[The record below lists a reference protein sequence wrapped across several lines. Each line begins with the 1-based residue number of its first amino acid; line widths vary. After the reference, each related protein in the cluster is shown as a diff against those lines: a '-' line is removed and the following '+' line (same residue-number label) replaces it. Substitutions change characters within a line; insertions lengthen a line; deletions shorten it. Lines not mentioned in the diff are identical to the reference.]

1 MPTAIS
7 SPSSISSPR
16 PRAISKKLSGSGSG
30 STTATPSG
38 SPLQPSRTINAPR
51 KSSSLAMLMNDDAA
65 EKAKRRKS
73 AHFGELPPPAGEP
86 KERPGVGPNGK
97 RTVSALAVQ
106 QASSGGQTMA
116 QRRAKRLSAVEPAQP
131 IVSMEVMNTNFEE
144 WMKLAT
150 DNKITANNTWNFAL
164 IDYFADLTLL
174 RNGPDDQS
182 INFQKASCT
191 LDGCVKIY
199 TSRVDS
205 VATETGKLL
214 SGLAG
219 GSGHIAADDADGEG
233 GDADDEEG
241 GEPKTTRKTTSR
253 SEATLAKS
261 FAQLQVK
268 KFDLEFTV
276 DPLFKKT
283 CADFDEGGAMGLL
296 MNHLGVDGKG
306 RVVFDAGDA
315 GGEEEE
321 EEEEADEEEEM
332 VDLEKLRGKSSL
344 LPFTRVTSIGL
355 TFRLFA
361 EFVPSVQAVQDLYI
375 SDTLSAF
382 KFSSDP
388 NSAVDFTTLF
398 NLKDSYND
406 EEYQPS
412 YADDEYDEYAPGYM
426 PGGGEAHDFFGDEDY
441 DMGPSGGFDDGA
453 SMMGD
458 NMDAQEAYS
467 GQGMGGSLA
476 MAAPGERLGPF
487 DPRRQAGYG
496 ELVMAFGNGDDD
508 AEGMFDY
515 FDKGFGKSWAGA
527 EHWKLRKVTRKDAAT
542 PAGGSTAPTKT
553 AKPAKAPFTIDFSS
567 PSTSATS
574 SKTLFAPA
582 TKSSIT
588 LPSTRTASSRS
599 NKKTS
604 AGKRRE
610 EWLLPDD
617 MHFSSRQLLR
627 LFLKPKFSLKFPRES
642 IDYTTDVPYP
652 ENANG
657 EIDENFWAQAAAE
670 RADAGLEGDDNDSQ
684 PIPFETQFFHDDMD
698 DEYVDDGLDAGDS
711 ANMYDA
717 NEAEDLLQ
725 GSQNIELKKSRPENV
740 HFAKKAKRVD
750 VKRLKDDI
758 WTGLKS
764 LVPAEKDSSEDETEL
779 PKTPTKDGNEP
790 VKTFDN
796 IITSLRS
803 SYPAEKM
810 SEISTSFCFICLLHL
825 ANEEGL
831 KIETARY
838 DGKENEDV
846 GCQGLVEG
854 YEGDGSLF
862 GYGAKGKRL
871 DQGEKKDRIVGELQA
886 MRVYKDHTAGRAA

>member
-1 MPTAIS
+1 MPTATA
-7 SPSSISSPR
+7 SPSATSTARSR
-16 PRAISKKLSGSGSG
+16 VVTKKASG
-30 STTATPSG
+30 STTASPAE

-51 KSSSLAMLMNDDAA
+51 PQSSGLTMSMNDDAA

-73 AHFGELPPPAGEP
+73 AHFADLAAGDGG
-86 KERPGVGPNGK
+86 KEKHHNGNGK

-106 QASSGGQTMA
+106 QAAAGGQTMA
-116 QRRAKRLSAVEPAQP
+116 QRRAKRLSAVEPAALV
-131 IVSMEVMNTNFEE
+131 VSMEVMNTNFEE

-191 LDGCVKIY
+191 LDGCIKIY

-219 GSGHIAADDADGEG
+219 GGAEGQDGEDVDG
-233 GDADDEEG
+233 DDEEG
-241 GEPKTTRKTTSR
+241 GEPKATRKTTSR

-261 FAQLQVK
+261 FSQLQVK

-296 MNHLGVDGKG
+296 MNHLSVDGKG

-321 EEEEADEEEEM
+321 EEEDEDEDEEM
-332 VDLEKLRGKSSL
+332 VELDKLR
-344 LPFTRVTSIGL
+344 
-355 TFRLFA
+355 
-361 EFVPSVQAVQDLYI
+361 EFMPCTEALQALNI
-375 SDTLSAF
+375 SDTLSSF

-388 NSAVDFTTLF
+388 DAVPDFTALF
-398 NLKDSYND
+398 GLKDSYND
-406 EEYQPS
+406 DEARPTF
-412 YADDEYDEYAPGYM
+412 DDEGYETF
-426 PGGGEAHDFFGDEDY
+426 PQAGGDGEVHDFFGDEDY
-441 DMGPSGGFDDGA
+441 DVGPSGGFDDGA
-453 SMMGD
+453 SMGGD
-458 NMDAQEAYS
+458 DMEAPEAY
-467 GQGMGGSLA
+467 GRQGMGGSLA
-476 MAAPGERLGPF
+476 MAAPGEHLGPF
-487 DPRRQAGYG
+487 DPRRQGQG
-496 ELVMAFGNGDDD
+496 ELVMAFGAGEED

-515 FDKGFGKSWAGA
+515 FDKGFGKAWAGA
-527 EHWKLRKVTRKDAAT
+527 DHWKLRKVSRKDATT
-542 PAGGSTAPTKT
+542 PLGNANVATKT
-553 AKPAKAPFTIDFSS
+553 AKAAKTPFTIDFSS
-567 PSTSATS
+567 PSTSASS

-588 LPSTRTASSRS
+588 LPSNRGVLSRS
-599 NKKTS
+599 GKKSS

-627 LFLKPKFSLKFPRES
+627 LFLKPKFSLRMRRHANAARMA
-642 IDYTTDVPYP
+642 
-652 ENANG
+652 ENPNG
-657 EIDENFWAQAAAE
+657 EIDENFWAQAAAD
-670 RADAGLEGDDNDSQ
+670 RADGGIDGDGMDLDSQ
-684 PIPFETQFFHDDMD
+684 PTPFESQFFHDDVD
-698 DEYVDDGLDAGDS
+698 DAYVDDALDS
-711 ANMYDA
+711 AEPNIYDP
-717 NEAEDLLQ
+717 NESEDLLQ
-725 GSQNIELKKSRPENV
+725 GSQDIQLKKSRPENV
-740 HFAKKAKRVD
+740 NFAKKAKRVD

-758 WTGLKS
+758 WTGLRS
-764 LVPAEKDSSEDETEL
+764 LVPPEKEQSEDESDT
-779 PKTPTKDGNEP
+779 PKTPDDAEP
-790 VKTFDN
+790 VRTFDN

-803 SYPAEKM
+803 SYPTEKM

-838 DGKENEDV
+838 DGKDEEDV
-846 GCQGLVEG
+846 GCQGFVED
-854 YEGDGSLF
+854 YQGDGVAL
-862 GYGAKGKRL
+862 GKAMRL
-871 DQGEKKDRIVGELQA
+871 DEGEKKDRIVGELQA
-886 MRVYKDHTAGRAA
+886 LKVYKDLTAGRAA

>member
-7 SPSSISSPR
+7 SPPSKPSPR
-16 PRAISKKLSGSGSG
+16 SRVVSKKLSGS
-30 STTATPSG
+30 TTASPAE

-51 KSSSLAMLMNDDAA
+51 KSSGLSTMNDDAA

-73 AHFGELPPPAGEP
+73 AHFGDLAANAGEP
-86 KERPGVGPNGK
+86 KERPANGK

-106 QASSGGQTMA
+106 QASSGGQTMT
-116 QRRAKRLSAVEPAQP
+116 QRRAKRLSAVEPAAP
-131 IVSMEVMNTNFEE
+131 VVSMEVMNTNFEE

-214 SGLAG
+214 SGLAAG
-219 GSGHIAADDADGEG
+219 NADAGDGEDVDG
-233 GDADDEEG
+233 DDEEG
-241 GEPKTTRKTTSR
+241 GEPKATRKTTSR

-321 EEEEADEEEEM
+321 EEEEIDEEEEM
-332 VDLEKLRGKSSL
+332 VDLEKLR
-344 LPFTRVTSIGL
+344 
-355 TFRLFA
+355 
-361 EFVPSVQAVQDLYI
+361 EFVPSVEAVQNLYI
-375 SDTLSAF
+375 SDTLSSF

-388 NSAVDFTTLF
+388 ETALDFTTLL
-398 NLKDSYND
+398 NLEDSYND
-406 EEYQPS
+406 DENRPS
-412 YADDEYDEYAPGYM
+412 YADDEYDDFTPAPI
-426 PGGGEAHDFFGDEDY
+426 GGGDGQAHDFFGDEDY

-453 SMMGD
+453 SMIGD
-458 NMDAQEAYS
+458 DMDTQEAY
-467 GQGMGGSLA
+467 GGPGMGGSLG
-476 MAAPGERLGPF
+476 MAAPGEHHGPF
-487 DPRRQAGYG
+487 DPRRQAGPG
-496 ELVMAFGNGDDD
+496 ELVMAFGAGDDGT
-508 AEGMFDY
+508 EGMFDY
-515 FDKGFGKSWAGA
+515 FDKGFGKAWAGA
-527 EHWKLRKVTRKDAAT
+527 DHWKLRKVTRKDAAA
-542 PAGGSTAPTKT
+542 PVGGSSAPAKT
-553 AKPAKAPFTIDFSS
+553 AKAAKAPFTIDFSS

-588 LPSTRTASSRS
+588 LPSSRASSSKS

-627 LFLKPKFSLKFPRES
+627 LFLKPKFSVSGVTKIGKR
-642 IDYTTDVPYP
+642 IDSQHA

-670 RADAGLEGDDNDSQ
+670 RADGDLNGDGMDNDSQ

-698 DEYVDDGLDAGDS
+698 DGYVDDALDAVDS
-711 ANMYDA
+711 TNMYDP
-717 NEAEDLLQ
+717 NEADDLLQ

-740 HFAKKAKRVD
+740 NFAKKAKRVD

-764 LVPAEKDSSEDETEL
+764 LVPVEKDSSEDETET
-779 PKTPTKDGNEP
+779 PKTPDETEP

-803 SYPAEKM
+803 SYPTEKM

-846 GCQGLVEG
+846 GCQGMVED
-854 YEGDGSLF
+854 YEGDGV
-862 GYGAKGKRL
+862 AVRL
-871 DQGEKKDRIVGELQA
+871 DQGERRDRIVGELQA
-886 MRVYKDHTAGRAA
+886 LKVYKVCL

>member
-1 MPTAIS
+1 MPTAVA
-7 SPSSISSPR
+7 SPSSIITNPR
-16 PRAISKKLSGSGSG
+16 SRTVSKKHSG
-30 STTATPSG
+30 STPVSPAD
-38 SPLQPSRTINAPR
+38 SPLQPSRIINAPN
-51 KSSSLAMLMNDDAA
+51 KSSSLSMSVNDDAA

-73 AHFGELPPPAGEP
+73 AHFGDLAAGAGEH
-86 KERPGVGPNGK
+86 KERPNNGINGSGK

-106 QASSGGQTMA
+106 QAASGGQSMA
-116 QRRAKRLSAVEPAQP
+116 QRRAKRLSAVEPAAP
-131 IVSMEVMNTNFEE
+131 VVSMEVMNTNFEE

-150 DNKITANNTWNFAL
+150 DNKINANNSWNFAL

-191 LDGCVKIY
+191 LDGCIKIY

-219 GSGHIAADDADGEG
+219 GGGGDDADGE
-233 GDADDEEG
+233 DADGDDEEG
-241 GEPKTTRKTTSR
+241 GEPKATRKTTSR

-315 GGEEEE
+315 G
-321 EEEEADEEEEM
+321 ADEDDEDDEDDQYEEM
-332 VDLEKLRGKSSL
+332 VDLEKLR
-344 LPFTRVTSIGL
+344 
-355 TFRLFA
+355 
-361 EFVPSVQAVQDLYI
+361 EFVPSVEAVQDLYI
-375 SDTLSAF
+375 SDTLQSF

-388 NSAVDFTTLF
+388 DSAPDFATLF
-398 NLKDSYND
+398 GLKDSYND
-406 EEYQPS
+406 DETRSAFDPDDQDFSPQPTGDG
-412 YADDEYDEYAPGYM
+412 AV
-426 PGGGEAHDFFGDEDY
+426 HDFFGDEDF
-441 DMGPSGGFDDGA
+441 DVGPSGGFDDGA
-453 SMMGD
+453 SMAGD
-458 NMDAQEAYS
+458 DMEAQEAYS
-467 GQGMGGSLA
+467 GAGMGGSLA
-476 MAAPGERLGPF
+476 MAAPGEHLGPF
-487 DPRRQAGYG
+487 DPRRQAGPG
-496 ELVMAFGNGDDD
+496 ELVMAFGAGDDD

-515 FDKGFGKSWAGA
+515 FDKGFGKAWAGA
-527 EHWKLRKVTRKDAAT
+527 DHWKLRKVTRRDGAAT
-542 PAGGSTAPTKT
+542 AAASTAPTKT
-553 AKPAKAPFTIDFSS
+553 ARAAKTPFAIDFASA
-567 PSTSATS
+567 STAATS

-582 TKSSIT
+582 SKSSIT
-588 LPSTRTASSRS
+588 LPCNRASSS
-599 NKKTS
+599 KANKRTS
-604 AGKRRE
+604 AVKRRE

-627 LFLKPKFSLKFPRES
+627 LFLKPKFSLRMRKNGTAPRL
-642 IDYTTDVPYP
+642 I

-657 EIDENFWAQAAAE
+657 EIDENFWAQAAAD
-670 RADAGLEGDDNDSQ
+670 RADGGLDEGMDVDSQ
-684 PIPFETQFFHDDMD
+684 PAPFESQFFHDDVD
-698 DEYVDDGLDAGDS
+698 DAYVDDALDAVDPN
-711 ANMYDA
+711 NMYDPNDA
-717 NEAEDLLQ
+717 DDLLQ

-740 HFAKKAKRVD
+740 NFAKKAKRVD

-758 WTGLKS
+758 WTGLRS
-764 LVPAEKDSSEDETEL
+764 LVPAEKDDSEDEVDT
-779 PKTPTKDGNEP
+779 PKTPDETEQ

-803 SYPAEKM
+803 SYPSDKM
-810 SEISTSFCFICLLHL
+810 SEVSTSFCFICLLHL

-838 DGKENEDV
+838 DGKDDEDV
-846 GCQGLVEG
+846 GCQGYVEE
-854 YEGDGSLF
+854 YEGDGVPL
-862 GYGAKGKRL
+862 GGGKGKNL
-871 DQGEKKDRIVGELQA
+871 DEGDRKDRIVGELQA
-886 MRVYKDHTAGRAA
+886 LKVYKDHTAGRAA

>member
-16 PRAISKKLSGSGSG
+16 PRVISKKLSGSGS
-30 STTATPSG
+30 TAATPSG

-51 KSSSLAMLMNDDAA
+51 KSSSLVMLMNDDAA

-73 AHFGELPPPAGEP
+73 AHFGELAPSAGEP
-86 KERPGVGPNGK
+86 KERPGLGTQGNGK

-131 IVSMEVMNTNFEE
+131 VVSMEVMNTNFEE

-219 GSGHIAADDADGEG
+219 GNAADDADGEG

-332 VDLEKLRGKSSL
+332 VDLEKLRD
-344 LPFTRVTSIGL
+344 FI
-355 TFRLFA
+355 
-361 EFVPSVQAVQDLYI
+361 PSVETVQDLYI

-388 NSAVDFTTLF
+388 DSAVDFTTLF

-441 DMGPSGGFDDGA
+441 DMGPTGGFDDGA

-458 NMDAQEAYS
+458 DMDAQEAYS

-487 DPRRQAGYG
+487 DPRRQAGHG
-496 ELVMAFGNGDDD
+496 ELVMAFGNGGDDD

-542 PAGGSTAPTKT
+542 PASGSTAPTKT

-627 LFLKPKFSLKFPRES
+627 LFLKPKFSLRMRRS
-642 IDYTTDVPYP
+642 GAVTQLA

-670 RADAGLEGDDNDSQ
+670 RADAGLEGDGMDNDSQ

-698 DEYVDDGLDAGDS
+698 DGYVDDGLDAGDS
-711 ANMYDA
+711 ANMYDS

-740 HFAKKAKRVD
+740 NFAKKAKRVD

-862 GYGAKGKRL
+862 GFGAKGKRL

-886 MRVYKDHTAGRAA
+886 LRVYKDHTAGRAA

>member
-1 MPTAIS
+1 MPTAVA
-7 SPSSISSPR
+7 SPSSISNPR
-16 PRAISKKLSGSGSG
+16 SKAATKKSSG
-30 STTATPSG
+30 STTASPAE
-38 SPLQPSRTINAPR
+38 SPLQPSRMINAPR
-51 KSSSLAMLMNDDAA
+51 KSSGLSMSVNDDAA

-73 AHFGELPPPAGEP
+73 AHFGDIAAGGGEP
-86 KERPGVGPNGK
+86 KERSHTGINANGK

-106 QASSGGQTMA
+106 QAAAGGQTMA
-116 QRRAKRLSAVEPAQP
+116 QRRAKRLSAVEPAAP
-131 IVSMEVMNTNFEE
+131 VISMEVMNTNFEE

-150 DNKITANNTWNFAL
+150 DNKINANNSWNFAL

-191 LDGCVKIY
+191 LDGCIKIY

-219 GSGHIAADDADGEG
+219 GGAAEDAEGEDADGDE
-233 GDADDEEG
+233 EEG
-241 GEPKTTRKTTSR
+241 GEPKATRKTTSR

-315 GGEEEE
+315 GADEDEEEE
-321 EEEEADEEEEM
+321 ERDDDEEM
-332 VDLEKLRGKSSL
+332 VDLEKLR
-344 LPFTRVTSIGL
+344 
-355 TFRLFA
+355 
-361 EFVPSVQAVQDLYI
+361 EYVPSIEAVQDLYI
-375 SDTLSAF
+375 SDTLQTF
-382 KFSSDP
+382 RFSSDP
-388 NSAVDFTTLF
+388 DSVPDFTTLLG
-398 NLKDSYND
+398 LKDSFN
-406 EEYQPS
+406 
-412 YADDEYDEYAPGYM
+412 DDESRPVFEEDGYGSFPAPALAGD
-426 PGGGEAHDFFGDEDY
+426 GEVHDFFGDENFDA
-441 DMGPSGGFDDGA
+441 GPSGGFDDGA
-453 SMMGD
+453 SMAGD
-458 NMDAQEAYS
+458 DMDAQDAYS
-467 GQGMGGSLA
+467 GPGMGGSLA
-476 MAAPGERLGPF
+476 MAGPGEHLGPF
-487 DPRRQAGYG
+487 DPRRQAGSG
-496 ELVMAFGNGDDD
+496 ELVMAFSAGNDD

-515 FDKGFGKSWAGA
+515 FDKGLGKAWAGA
-527 EHWKLRKVTRKDAAT
+527 DHWKLRKVAKRVDANAA
-542 PAGGSTAPTKT
+542 AGGSTAATKT
-553 AKPAKAPFTIDFSS
+553 AKAAKASFTIDFAS
-567 PSTSATS
+567 PSTTATS

-582 TKSSIT
+582 SKSSIS
-588 LPSTRTASSRS
+588 LPSNRASASKSSR
-599 NKKTS
+599 KTS
-604 AGKRRE
+604 AVKRRE

-627 LFLKPKFSLKFPRES
+627 LFLKPKFSLRMRKSGTASRMA
-642 IDYTTDVPYP
+642 

-657 EIDENFWAQAAAE
+657 EIDENFWAQAAAD
-670 RADAGLEGDDNDSQ
+670 RADDNMADGMDMDSQ
-684 PIPFETQFFHDDMD
+684 PPPFETQFFHDDVD
-698 DEYVDDGLDAGDS
+698 DAYVDDALDVVDA

-717 NEAEDLLQ
+717 NEANDLLQ
-725 GSQNIELKKSRPENV
+725 GSQNIQLKKSRPENV
-740 HFAKKAKRVD
+740 NFAKKAKRVD

-758 WTGLKS
+758 WTGLRS
-764 LVPAEKDSSEDETEL
+764 LVPAEKDNSEDEIDA
-779 PKTPTKDGNEP
+779 PKTPDEIEP

-803 SYPAEKM
+803 SYPSDKM

-838 DGKENEDV
+838 DGKDDEDV
-846 GCQGLVEG
+846 GCQGFVED
-854 YEGDGSLF
+854 YEGDGESS
-862 GYGAKGKRL
+862 GRVGQGRKL
-871 DQGEKKDRIVGELQA
+871 DEGERKDRIVGELQA
-886 MRVYKDHTAGRAA
+886 LKVYKDHNAGRAA